1 MSSLQEVYKKTGL
14 LRNRIEKSRCDWQE
28 EIVAPKEGSLT
39 DDAGRSVWQ
48 SGRQAE
54 GKER

>member
-1 MSSLQEVYKKTGL
+1 MSSLQEVYKKTGF

-48 SGRQAE
+48 SGTQAE